1 MGYNFKDIKEALY
14 NESRKVP
21 GIHSVVCSKIQ

>member
-14 NESRKVP
+14 NESRTVR
-21 GIHSVVCSKIQ
+21 GIHSVVVDSCM